1 MLERMS
7 ARELSAWFAWE
18 QANGPLNDEYSND
31 MLAQIHTMLQ
41 RVVQAVAVGA
51 GAKDDQIPPIEHVLR
66 PPEVMAKARELA
78 KQKEDGVGP
87 EYRS

>member
-1 MLERMS
+1 MS
-7 ARELSAWFAWE
+7 AREMSAWFAWE
-18 QANGPLNDEYSND
+18 QANGPLNDEYTND

-51 GAKDDQIPPIEHVLR
+51 GAKGDQIPPIEHVMR
-66 PPEVMAKARELA
+66 PNEVMEKARQLAKA
-78 KQKEDGVGP
+78 KEEGVGP